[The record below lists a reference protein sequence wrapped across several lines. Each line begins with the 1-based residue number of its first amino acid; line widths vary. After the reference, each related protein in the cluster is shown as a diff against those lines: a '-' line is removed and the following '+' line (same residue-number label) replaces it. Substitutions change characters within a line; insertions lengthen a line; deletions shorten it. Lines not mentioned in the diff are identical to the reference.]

1 MNSLDVLRK
10 ERDEFASRVKALDS
24 AIAALGGGK
33 SRKGGPSYHRSAATK
48 AKLSAA
54 LKKSWAARRKKDKK

>member
-10 ERDEFASRVKALDS
+10 ERDELASRVKALDS

-33 SRKGGPSYHRSAATK
+33 TRRGGRSYHRSAATK

-54 LKKSWAARRKKDKK
+54 LKASWAKRRKEKGK